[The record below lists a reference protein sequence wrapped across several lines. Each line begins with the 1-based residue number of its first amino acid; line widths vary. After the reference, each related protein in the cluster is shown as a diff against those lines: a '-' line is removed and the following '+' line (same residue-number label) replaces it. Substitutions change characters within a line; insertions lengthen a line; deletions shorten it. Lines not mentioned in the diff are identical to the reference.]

1 MFIKYQHVERLSTDE
16 VEGINIGECHVQ
28 PKIDGT
34 SGSVWL
40 EDNELKCASRRREL
54 TDGLDNAGFK
64 EYIMKQ
70 DNINCFFAK
79 YPDVRLYGEFL
90 KSHSLKTYRD
100 DAWGKFYV
108 FDVCKIVD
116 EELVYIPYEEYKEM
130 LDEFDLD
137 YIPVL
142 RTLVNAVEEDFA
154 KILDQNTFLIKEGEG
169 IGEGIVIKNYSFKN
183 KFGRISFKNKFGRIT
198 WAKIVTSEF
207 KEKHIKEF
215 RGPKTEFKMIE
226 QDIVDRFLTE
236 AFIDKEFEKLKTE
249 KGWSSKHIP
258 ELLSRIFHE
267 FVVEHIWEIIKKM
280 KNPKI
285 NFRTLN
291 ALVIMK
297 VKKHKKDLF

>member
-1 MFIKYQHVERLSTDE
+1 MFIKYQHIERLSADE

-34 SGSVWL
+34 SGSCWF
-40 EDNELKCASRRREL
+40 EGGELKCASRRREL
-54 TDGLDNAGFK
+54 VEGLDNAGFK

-70 DNINCFFAK
+70 DNIKCFFEK
-79 YPDVRLYGEFL
+79 YPEVRLYGEFL

-116 EELVYIPYEEYKEM
+116 EELIYIPYEEYKLM

-142 RTLVNAVEEDFA
+142 KTLVNADEEAFM
-154 KILDQNTFLIKEGEG
+154 KVLEENTFLIKDGEG
-169 IGEGIVIKNYSFKN
+169 IGEGVVIKNYSYKN
-183 KFGRISFKNKFGRIT
+183 KYSRVC

-207 KEKHIKEF
+207 KEKHVKEF
-215 RGPKTEFKMIE
+215 GGPKTEFKMIE
-226 QDIVDRFLTE
+226 QDIVDKYLTE
-236 AFIDKEFEKLKTE
+236 AFIDKEFEKLKLSKE
-249 KGWSSKHIP
+249 GWSSKYIP

-267 FVVEHIWEIIKKM
+267 FVVEHIWEIVKKM
-280 KNPKI
+280 KNPRIDFKI
-285 NFRTLN
+285 LN
-291 ALVIMK
+291 ALIIMK
-297 VKKHKKDLF
+297 IKEYKKELF